1 MTSHSLCRWPTGH
14 LGHNGGIPRVGLPGY
29 ICYHDEHEVHAF
41 SVGEDEVTKAHLVE
55 TGGIVFMAVGLAA
68 LVACSWVGRG
78 IVTDFYNPLM
88 PVTVKDE
95 FGPAIYI
102 GFARSSL
109 VFLGG
114 LLLPGS

>member
-1 MTSHSLCRWPTGH
+1 MWQVSLKG
-14 LGHNGGIPRVGLPGY
+14 PGWDQGAQSFTQKS
-29 ICYHDEHEVHAF
+29 IV
-41 SVGEDEVTKAHLVE
+41 KILVW
-55 TGGIVFMAVGLAA
+55 TPNTRIFFLFLGLAA